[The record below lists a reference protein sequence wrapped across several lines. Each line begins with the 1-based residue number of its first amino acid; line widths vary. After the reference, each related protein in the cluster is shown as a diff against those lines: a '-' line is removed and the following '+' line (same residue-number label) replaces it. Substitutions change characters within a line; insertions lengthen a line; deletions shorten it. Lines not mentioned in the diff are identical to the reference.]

1 MVEPTKEKEVT
12 TPTKEKTGKR
22 KWLGR
27 FVTFLMYGGWILIAI
42 LALGITIAVSVLT
55 KGC

>member
-1 MVEPTKEKEVT
+1 MVEPTKEKEGT

-27 FVTFLMYGGWILIAI
+27 IGTFLMMGGWLLVVVVVFGLYVAILI
-42 LALGITIAVSVLT
+42 LT